1 MHKPTPPRDVFKERL
16 AQRRPELEQ
25 AIRQLAIAF
34 GNSDLNEEAIRL
46 FFEDVMDNSWDAFEE
61 ATSDQSGR
69 CKKLRAQI
77 LDLEQYITHLLGN
90 SHRSLMEQYVALV
103 NNRDCYELEQAF
115 LVGYQCSIRFL
126 LLGILPASSLLQG
139 YRAREAAGIPSVD
152 PAYSPEQPS
161 NS

>member
-46 FFEDVMDNSWDAFEE
+46 FFEDLMDNSWDAFEE
-61 ATSDQSGR
+61 ATSSQSSHL
-69 CKKLRAQI
+69 KNLRKQI
-77 LDLEQYITHLLGN
+77 LDLEQRIIRLLGDC
-90 SHRSLMEQYVALV
+90 HRPLMDQYANLV

-115 LVGYQCSIRFL
+115 LVGYQCAIRFL

-139 YRAREAAGIPSVD
+139 YRAREAAGD
-152 PAYSPEQPS
+152 PATSQTYRPEQPS